1 MPIHSTFTGKKILT
15 SHSRKTKLNLINVQ
29 MQPKR
34 ETQLLFY
41 PGMLKYNDKWCIH
54 EFKRV
59 IWIYNMANIYITK
72 HARLKSINQK
82 KQFYSYMMAKKMYLS
97 ASSKKLQVP

>member
-41 PGMLKYNDKWCIH
+41 PGMLKYNDK
-54 EFKRV
+54 
-59 IWIYNMANIYITK
+59 
-72 HARLKSINQK
+72 
-82 KQFYSYMMAKKMYLS
+82 
-97 ASSKKLQVP
+97 